1 MDGVLP
7 PYAITPC
14 QQFLEKVKCILLVAV
29 VEAGNKAFESLDYRQ
44 MIVDAT
50 SASGSLLEN
59 STLQAA

>member
-44 MIVDAT
+44 VIGA
-50 SASGSLLEN
+50 LLLLN
-59 STLQAA
+59 V